1 MVNDRLVWY
10 LESNKLLTSVQ
21 CGFRKC
27 RSSTDHLVRLE
38 TFVREAFVQ
47 RQHCVAVFF
56 DLEKAYDTTWKYGVM
71 KDLHDAGLRGRL
83 PLFIEG
89 FLSDRQFQVRLSAYY
104 CQVIRPGN
112 GSSSRKYP
120 LCHFVWSKDQL
131 NS

>member
-27 RSSTDHLVRLE
+27 RRTTDHLVRLE